1 MNLTANGKR
10 MGRPPKNREDVSTI
24 SESAEFAQNIVEK
37 RKPSYANYLEQ
48 KHRAVLNRT
57 MEKLASLFER

>member
-10 MGRPPKNREDVSTI
+10 MGRPPKTKEDASVT
-24 SESAEFAQNIVEK
+24 SESAEFAQKQLEK

-48 KHRAVLNRT
+48 KHRAVLNKT